1 MNIGRL
7 AERLGHSFSQSEILR
22 QALTHRSYSTQHSER
37 LEFLGDSLV
46 NCAIANELY
55 KKYPSLEEGSLSRLR
70 ALLVNQSSLA
80 SIASELEIGNCLL
93 LGEGELKSGGNYRPS
108 ILADALEAVVGAVFI
123 DGGFPAVQAVVQRIF
138 KGALDAIDPENS
150 GKDAKTQLQELMQS
164 RRLPLPQYDV
174 VAIHGEA
181 HQQNFEV
188 ACIIPTLKIRSH
200 GSGTSRR
207 RAEQEAARQAYELA
221 ASV

>member
-1 MNIGRL
+1 MNISRL
-7 AERLGHSFSQSEILR
+7 VESLGYRYGQSEILR
-22 QALTHRSYSTQHSER
+22 QALTHRSYSPQHNER
-37 LEFLGDSLV
+37 LEFLGDSV
-46 NCAIANELY
+46 INCAIANELY

-80 SIASELEIGNCLL
+80 SIASDLDLGSCLL

-108 ILADALEAVVGAVFI
+108 ILADALEAVVGAVFV
-123 DGGFPAVQAVVQRIF
+123 DGGFPAVQTVVRRIF

-150 GKDAKTQLQELMQS
+150 GKDAKTQLQELLQS

-188 ACIIPTLKIRSH
+188 TCIISTLNIH
-200 GSGTSRR
+200 GLGRGTSRR

-221 ASV
+221 VSV